1 MMLLGRSH
9 IVLLIINVQASFFI
23 SQLLSVDIS
32 IQVPCC
38 FCRCRRA
45 PPLWS
50 FQKLSP
56 GSAVQLGLPEKIG
69 LFGKNI
75 CNWKR
80 GEGLSAASCS
90 VNGGGIIRR
99 SLSHCAILCDT
110 LCEAVRGQWPPLLS
124 VNVWL
129 RGWKQFFS
137 VIASIEFL
145 DQPRRHR
152 LEFITLVG
160 QYAARSH
167 CR

>member
-50 FQKLSP
+50 FQKLSLGP
-56 GSAVQLGLPEKIG
+56 AVQLGLPEKIG

-75 CNWKR
+75 CNGKR

-99 SLSHCAILCDT
+99 SLSHCAIHCAR
-110 LCEAVRGQWPPLLS
+110 LCEDNDRLCSLQMCDYGVGTVFLCYRFNWIFGSAPPTQIGVYYSCRTICGSQPLS
-124 VNVWL
+124 
-129 RGWKQFFS
+129 
-137 VIASIEFL
+137 
-145 DQPRRHR
+145 
-152 LEFITLVG
+152 LV
-160 QYAARSH
+160 
-167 CR
+167 